1 MLTLI
6 LGGEKSGKS
15 DYALSLL
22 AAAPRPQVF
31 VATGR
36 ALDPAFAAQI
46 ALHKQSRPA
55 GLALSETILE
65 LPETLSELR
74 PRAAAILADSLE
86 FWLFSCLRAGVWEQR
101 AAAFERVLAA
111 WEGPEL
117 ILVGAEAGLGPM
129 AQDSLTRE
137 FARALGA
144 LNQTVARLAGRVVLV
159 VAGLPLMLKQPLKE
173 PGQ

>member
-22 AAAPRPQVF
+22 AAAPHPQVF

-36 ALDPAFAAQI
+36 ALDPDFAAQI
-46 ALHKQSRPA
+46 ALHKKSRPA
-55 GLALSETILE
+55 GLSLCEASLD
-65 LPETLSELR
+65 LPEILAELR
-74 PRAAAILADSLE
+74 PRCSAILADSLE
-86 FWLFSCLRAGVWEQR
+86 FWLFSCLSAGAVIER
-101 AAAFERVLAA
+101 VAALTSVLAA

-117 ILVGAEAGLGPM
+117 ILVGAEAGLAPM
-129 AQDSLTRE
+129 AADSVTRR
-137 FARALGA
+137 FARELGA
-144 LNQTVARLAGRVVLV
+144 LNQAAARLADRAVLV
-159 VAGLPLMLKQPLKE
+159 VAGLPLLLKE

>member
-1 MLTLI
+1 MMTLV

-22 AAAPRPQVF
+22 AAAPRPHAF

-46 ALHKQSRPA
+46 ALHKKNRPA
-55 GLALSETILE
+55 GLALAETILE
-65 LPETLSELR
+65 LPETLVDLR
-74 PRAAAILADSLE
+74 PRYAAILADSLD
-86 FWLFSCLRAGVWEQR
+86 FWLFSCLRAGVLGER
-101 AAAFERVLAA
+101 AAALESVLAA

-117 ILVGAEAGLGPM
+117 ILAGAEAGLGPM
-129 AQDSLTRE
+129 ASDAFTRE

-144 LNQTVARLAGRVVLV
+144 LNQMAARRAGRAVLV
-159 VAGLPLMLKQPLKE
+159 VAGLPLTLKE
-173 PGQ
+173 PVRERAQ

>member
-1 MLTLI
+1 MMTLI

-46 ALHKQSRPA
+46 ALHKKSRPA
-55 GLALSETILE
+55 GMALCETILD
-65 LPETLSELR
+65 LPETLCELR
-74 PRAAAILADSLE
+74 SRAAAIVADSLE
-86 FWLFSCLRAGVWEQR
+86 FWLFSCLRAGVAAQR
-101 AAAFERVLAA
+101 AADLERVLAS

-117 ILVGAEAGLGPM
+117 ILVGAEAGLGAM
-129 AQDSLTRE
+129 AADSFTRE

-144 LNQTVARLAGRVVLV
+144 LNQMAARLAGRAVLV
-159 VAGLPLMLKQPLKE
+159 VAGLPLTLKE
-173 PGQ
+173 PAKELAK